1 MATEEIQNYL
11 RILDA
16 VPTNVPAFEAL
27 REIYTEQEDW
37 AELAGLYEKR
47 AERLPDQ
54 TQSPDLY
61 LQAAALRLHR
71 LQEPDNAKRNIAK
84 VLELQPNHSQA
95 LSLLRQIAE
104 SEGDY
109 ATAIKVLRQESQ
121 LTEDNNKKS
130 QLFQQIAVLFV
141 EKLDNK
147 EHGAV
152 AYHQSYL
159 LNPENEDAKDEALR
173 LYKETGEWQRVIA
186 ILRTLL
192 ENTDDNS
199 EKAKLLVQ
207 IGEIFLHHLEEGR
220 TPEGMQKA
228 QQLFK
233 EALSLDEECQ
243 EAQNAINELEYETQE
258 WTALLK
264 KLKKEIRQSDSDGHS
279 AFLNYKIA
287 EGYYRRENKPAYAIR
302 YCKQALELQPTYE
315 KALTLIQGL
324 YSELGK
330 WEALS
335 DFLLDR
341 AKSAEEL
348 DDKVSWFKK
357 LAKVYREQTKEHDR
371 EVSTLERILEVK
383 ADDGETLRR
392 LESIYR
398 EDKQFGR
405 TLGVME
411 KRLET
416 IDNIDDKKTLL
427 SEMATLAE
435 VELRDHGRAAS
446 YYEKVLSLDP
456 EDTLALDALL
466 PLYEA
471 KKAWEQLIDALKRK
485 LELTEERE
493 QRGFLLRRI
502 GDTYHQRLAMSK
514 EAFNTYTAA
523 LKENPQDT
531 ELTTQ
536 LESLAR
542 QIGNWDEMIAL
553 YRNTLDQSDEAG
565 DHSALLT
572 RIGEIYSKEMGD
584 WDSARNAYEE
594 AIEQHPNLDAYNAL
608 QQIYRRSEE
617 WVELAELLEQKAGLE
632 QIEET
637 EKISVLGDLAWVRE
651 RQIDDLDGAAEAYE
665 QILELDPANTSSLE
679 SLERIYKQSEN
690 WDALR
695 EVYQRRIDE
704 PASEEDLKST
714 LHIMGSLLLEKIV
727 DLEGAVMIYHQ
738 LRALDPDNNV
748 ILNRLDQL
756 YRKLEQWDMWVDI
769 ARERIEHIRRPEQR
783 KELLVEI
790 ARVHELELDEF
801 AEAIATLREV
811 HNIDT
816 QDTAILDE
824 LLRLLDMEDDI
835 DGQLEILRKKAD
847 LTSLQGGKKDLL
859 FRIAELHRRRIQ
871 QAQQMQ
877 PPKPIGEEGEVGE
890 DGEVINE
897 GDTQEIS
904 IDNNTAVLL
913 EEAEEAMARTFHEIL
928 DLDRS
933 DLRALRALQ
942 GHYQLRG
949 NHEQVLE
956 LLLSERDAVDD
967 DELQLQLS
975 QRIAQLMTSLERFR
989 EAIDEYRSILELH
1002 PDDEVAREVLEQIA
1016 EDNERW
1022 KVDALGVLEPI
1033 YRQQQD
1039 WEALAPALEARFTIV
1054 DDKRQRSELAHDI
1067 EEIYR
1072 LRLGD
1077 DEKAFEWSC
1086 KLLHEDFDNPDVRE
1100 RVELMADEME
1110 RWGELLNVYED
1121 LVRTFVDPE
1130 QIVKTYLFIANNYSD
1145 RLEDAENALRNYQR
1159 VLDYD
1164 PNNQEAVDALEL
1176 LYRQTEQWRDLV
1188 DILRMR
1194 VELSEDL
1201 DEQKEIL
1208 FEVADLWEQQL
1219 QDMAEAIQVLQDI
1232 LKLDENDLQAIRRL
1246 ASLYENQ
1253 GHLQE
1258 LAELWERERTLLED
1272 PSDELTELNFRMAN
1286 LYSQSLSNVDRS
1298 LELYQLVLEADLEHE
1313 LARMQVE
1320 ALLETDAHRLV
1331 CARILEPVYLH
1342 HEDYPLLKDV
1352 YKIQL
1357 EDSSQSASERR
1368 KALMRLGRLHEEKL
1382 TEYREAFE
1390 RYLQVFTEEP
1400 GHEGTRESLL
1410 RMSEHINAWGE
1421 LAKAFAKG
1429 VDSIPDLD
1437 EKIQTTLV
1445 LAKIHRDRLQDADNG
1460 MVYFRRV
1467 VDDLAPENLEAIEA
1481 LEAYYGDREQW
1492 QALIEILFQKES
1504 ALTDE
1509 LLKHSVFY
1517 QVADIYEEK
1526 LAENSQAILILRRY
1540 LDRLEELADAPPAE
1554 PPELVAARQA
1564 ETDAAERVQQ
1574 LMDAVDQATERLEQF
1589 NSENDQHFDR
1599 LEDLNAQAD
1608 ADPENEELANER
1620 DTLAAQLEALA
1631 QQRTEL
1637 QDARSSFMDQLDE
1650 AEEAEGDASAALRE
1664 LEGDADA
1671 RAAQIAEVQE
1681 QRREFQLNTVQRL
1694 GDLFIMEERWHDL
1707 VEIRNKEVELLD
1719 DDEEALELRF
1729 NVAQLWEAKINDIPK
1744 AIELYRAILEDHPEY
1759 KPALEAMELLGEQDE
1774 FQLIVAESLES
1785 YFREGHEDFVRLIEM
1800 VEIRLNHTEDTL
1812 KRIEFLKEI
1821 VLLYEEELDNP
1832 DMAFVYLCRAFR
1844 EAPTDRDIISELE
1857 RLAEETDAWEELVG
1871 VYEDEVENISDQQIA
1886 LRMYLKIANINDE
1899 ALQDTEEAILN
1910 FREALNIDGYNTA
1923 ALSALDRLYR
1933 QERDWEALVDVLAR
1947 KVQVQEDQREK
1958 ITLLSR
1964 MANIWEKELDNLE
1977 QAIESYRQ
1985 ILVVDAENHNA
1996 LVALQRLYEE
2006 TEMFQDLYTICQ
2018 LRTSVVDSATERGS
2032 LQKKMASLCAGPL
2045 ERPEEAITLFEQ
2057 ALEVDEHDEESL
2069 SALEGLYSQTERW
2082 DDLVNTTEKL
2092 LTVVSGVERKKELF
2106 RTLGTTYT
2114 NHVVNEEQAID
2125 AWKKVLELDPKDID
2139 ALSALRNIYEQHEQW
2154 EDLVSILRRLIPL
2167 QEEDEE
2173 ILGLYLRLASI
2184 YQEQLSQ
2191 MEDAIAAW
2199 RRVLEI
2205 DSMHVQA
2212 LETLEAL
2219 LVAREDWRSVLDIL
2233 EKKEAVI
2240 ETDEEKVELLKRAAQ
2255 ISNEELREPTRAIP
2269 HYERILEIDP
2279 TQVDVIQ
2286 AVSELY
2292 TKHQDW
2298 QKLIQVSNLEIQ
2310 LLEDPELRIERL
2322 RSVASTYEKQLFNK
2336 GDAFHTLIRAFEY
2349 NPLHEEVRADLE
2361 RIADETDRWDDLVD
2375 VYTQEIEKLPE
2386 ADQQVPLWL
2395 RLGQIQHIELQEFEA
2410 AIQSYRIALTLDP
2423 TQQDAMEALED
2434 LYEQNEAW
2442 NELIDIYLS
2451 KMQLVED
2458 FEEQKDLLLKIAELR
2473 EYQLEDYYGA
2483 IESYRQIQALDP
2495 EAYEVLPSLE
2505 KLYRLQEQWHELIET
2520 LEARIAL
2527 TGDTSQIFEMKSEVA
2542 QVYDLHLDMPEQA
2555 VEAYQH
2561 ILNFDANNRSA
2572 LQALE
2577 KLYTQLEQWS
2587 QLLEVLTKQ
2596 IELSSRVEDKVNLHY
2611 RIAIVWEEELG
2622 DPTMAIDNLKKIL
2635 ELDRWNLPALKGLER
2650 LYRAAEDWPL
2660 LIEVFERHLKAI
2672 DDLEQMA
2679 ALYYEIGS
2687 IYETQL
2693 GDTNRAI
2700 TYYQRVLDS
2709 DPFYQPALSSLGKL
2723 YEAAG
2728 NWAKCIEMM
2737 QREAKV
2743 VNDPDQL
2750 VEVYFRI
2757 GKLYEERLVQID
2769 RAKDSYR
2776 QALEFQPNYLPAIRS
2791 LKVIHFLQR
2800 DWEGVIK
2807 LAMQEERVT
2816 EEPQGKANIF
2826 CEVGKLYR
2834 ERLADAE
2841 QASQYYY
2848 RALEVAPGHLPAAK
2862 PLAEIYIEQKLWE
2875 HAESVLD
2882 MVIAALQQ
2890 QALSDDLYR
2899 FHFMLAYAAE
2909 QRGDIN
2915 KALVQYQESFNLNPD
2930 YFPTLNGLG
2939 RLYYSQ
2945 EQWERS
2951 LNVYQTILYNHRNQL
2966 NERELSE
2973 VYCRMGLAFA
2983 QMDSPD
2989 QAVDYYERA
2998 LEIDPANPLALRSL
3012 ANYAEQRGEWD
3023 KSLELKERLLLIL
3036 DDEQERFQLTMELG
3050 DLCYERLGRPDHAID
3065 FYRQAYV
3072 MAPENTQLL
3081 FRLLELYEE
3090 CQRWT
3095 EKIETLEQL
3104 VELEADTQKQIQYIS
3119 HIAEAYQSQLQDPNN
3134 AVASYNRI
3142 LDIDLNHTAAFQAI
3156 ETLLSSLEMWIQLDE
3171 NYQRMINR
3179 LPQEDDYQPLKL
3191 ELWKRLGDLHRFK
3204 IGNVDNAVV
3213 AYELVYQMEP
3223 VVKNLEILA
3232 ELYGQKDEYRPKAI
3246 EIHHELLTRNPARID
3261 SYKSLV
3267 RLYYEQQQLDRSFA
3281 VTTTLRFLREASP
3294 EEENFYKSMKENAPD
3309 RLSRAFQENEVWKQ
3323 LIFHKSLNN
3332 PLTDILMILYQFCG
3346 SEFAESAKQFK
3357 IKKGDKVDPN
3367 LFFARTYEYVSQVL
3381 SLPGREVYQTGLFPS
3396 LRIVNTFPPV
3406 LLAGEDMFKERH
3418 PKELLFMIAR
3428 QLTFS
3433 RPEFLFASVLPY
3445 PDFRALLS
3453 SFINMYVPNYPLDV
3467 PADQADKIK
3476 KRVAKTLP
3484 AERQEQLSQLVQA
3497 YLQAENPMTPEQFL
3511 EAVEHTANRVGLC
3524 LAGDLNICSKVMER
3538 DQRPDFQI
3546 QHRAKVKE
3554 LVLFSVSEEYFQFRE
3569 RQGLAVK
3576 VG

>member
-37 AELAGLYEKR
+37 AELAALYEKR
-47 AERLPDQ
+47 AERLPDPS
-54 TQSPDLY
+54 QSPDLY

-71 LQEPDNAKRNIAK
+71 LQQPDNAKRAIAK
-84 VLELQPNHSQA
+84 VLEQKPNHSQA

-130 QLFQQIAVLFV
+130 QLFMQIAVMFV
-141 EKLDNK
+141 EKLGNK

-159 LNPENEDAKDEALR
+159 LNSENKDAMEEALR
-173 LYKETGEWQRVIA
+173 LYRETGEWQRVIA
-186 ILRTLL
+186 ILRTQL
-192 ENTDDNS
+192 ENTDDNAQ
-199 EKAKLLVQ
+199 KAKLLVK
-207 IGEIFLHHLEEGR
+207 IGEIFLHHLEEGK

-233 EALSLDEECQ
+233 EALSLDEGCQ

-258 WTALLK
+258 WTTLLK
-264 KLKKEIRQSDSDGHS
+264 KLKKEIRQSDDDGHS

-302 YCKQALELQPTYE
+302 YCKQALELQPGYE
-315 KALTLIQGL
+315 KALNLIQGL

-335 DFLLDR
+335 DFLMER
-341 AKSAEEL
+341 AKKV
-348 DDKVSWFKK
+348 DDVGEKVSWFKK
-357 LAKVYREQTKEHDR
+357 LATVYREQTKERDR
-371 EVSTLERILEVK
+371 EISTLERILEVK
-383 ADDGETLRR
+383 ADDGEALRR

-405 TLGVME
+405 TLSVME
-411 KRLET
+411 KRLNT
-416 IDNIDDKKTLL
+416 IEDIDDKKSLL
-427 SEMATLAE
+427 GEMATLSE

-446 YYEKVLSLDP
+446 YYEQILDLDP
-456 EDTLALDALL
+456 EDTMAIEALL

-471 KKAWEQLIDALKRK
+471 KKDWEQLIDALKRK
-485 LELTEERE
+485 LNLTEERE

-514 EAFNTYTAA
+514 EAFNTYTLA
-523 LKENPQDT
+523 LKANPQDT

-553 YRNTLDQSDEAG
+553 YRNTLDQAEEAG
-565 DHSALLT
+565 DQSALLT
-572 RIGEIYSKEMGD
+572 RIGEIYSREMGD
-584 WDSARNAYEE
+584 QSSARNAYEE
-594 AIEQHPNLDAYNAL
+594 AIEHHPNLDAYNAL

-617 WVELAELLEQKAGLE
+617 WVELAELLEQKSNLE
-632 QIEET
+632 QLDQT
-637 EKISVLGDLAWVRE
+637 EKIAVLGDLAWVRE
-651 RQIDDLDGAAEAYE
+651 RQVDDLEGAAEAYE
-665 QILELDPANTSSLE
+665 QILALDPSNTSSLE

-695 EVYQRRIDE
+695 EVYQRRIDD
-704 PASEEDLKST
+704 PASEDDLKAT

-738 LRALDPDNNV
+738 LRALDPENNV

-769 ARERIEHIRRPEQR
+769 ARERVEHIRRPEQR

-790 ARVHELELDEF
+790 AKVHELELDEF

-811 HNIDT
+811 HNIDP
-816 QDTAILDE
+816 QDTEILDE
-824 LLRLLDMEDDI
+824 LLRLLDMEGDL

-871 QAQQMQ
+871 KAQQQ
-877 PPKPIGEEGEVGE
+877 PPPQVGE
-890 DGEVINE
+890 DGEEGEEVVNE
-897 GDTQEIS
+897 NDTQVIQAGQ
-904 IDNNTAVLL
+904 NTAVLV
-913 EEAEEAMARTFHEIL
+913 EEAEEAMASTYHEIL
-928 DLDRS
+928 ELDRS
-933 DLRALRALQ
+933 DLKALRALQ
-942 GHYQLRG
+942 AHYQLRG

-956 LLLSERDAVDD
+956 LFLSERDAVEE
-967 DELQLQLS
+967 DETRLKLS

-989 EAIDEYRSILELH
+989 EAIDEYRTILSEH
-1002 PDDEVAREVLEQIA
+1002 PEDEMAREVLEQIA
-1016 EDNERW
+1016 DDNERW
-1022 KVDALGVLEPI
+1022 RVDALGVLEPI

-1054 DDKRQRSELAHDI
+1054 DDKRLRSELARDI

-1086 KLLHEDFDNPDVRE
+1086 QLLHEDFDNPDVRE
-1100 RVELMADEME
+1100 RVELMADEMD
-1110 RWGELLNVYED
+1110 RWAELLNVYED
-1121 LVRTFVDPE
+1121 LVRTFVEPQ
-1130 QIVKTYLFIANNYSD
+1130 QIVDTYLFIANNYSD

-1194 VELSEDL
+1194 AELSEDL
-1201 DEQKEIL
+1201 EEQKEIL
-1208 FEVADLWEQQL
+1208 FEVADLWKDKL
-1219 QDMAEAIQVLQDI
+1219 TDMAEAIQVYQDI
-1232 LKLDENDLQAIRRL
+1232 LKLDENDLQAIRSL
-1246 ASLYENQ
+1246 AALYENE
-1253 GHLQE
+1253 GHLRE

-1272 PSDELTELNFRMAN
+1272 PSQELTELHFRMAN
-1286 LYSQSLSNVDRS
+1286 LYGQSLDNVVRA
-1298 LELYQLVLEADLEHE
+1298 LELYQLVLEAEVEHQ

-1320 ALLETDAHRLV
+1320 SLLDNDAYRLV

-1357 EDSSQSASERR
+1357 EDSSQSATERR

-1382 TEYREAFE
+1382 NEYREAFE

-1400 GHEGTRESLL
+1400 GHEGTREALL
-1410 RMSEHINAWGE
+1410 RMAENIDAWSE

-1429 VDSIPDLD
+1429 VDSIPDQD

-1445 LAKIHRDRLQDADNG
+1445 LAKIHRDRLQDPDNG

-1467 VDDLAPENLEAIEA
+1467 VDDLEPENLEAIEA
-1481 LEAYYGDREQW
+1481 LEEYYEDRDQW
-1492 QALIEILFQKES
+1492 QSLIEILFQKET
-1504 ALTDE
+1504 ALSDE
-1509 LLKHSVFY
+1509 VLKHGVFY
-1517 QVADIYEEK
+1517 QVADIYEEQ
-1526 LAENSQAILILRRY
+1526 LQENSQAIMILRRY
-1540 LDRLEELADAPPAE
+1540 LDRLEVLADTPPAE

-1574 LMDAVDQATERLEQF
+1574 LMDEVDRATERLEQF
-1589 NSENDQHFDR
+1589 NEQNDGHFDR
-1599 LEDLNAQAD
+1599 LEDLNSQVD
-1608 ADPENEELANER
+1608 ADPENEELLSER
-1620 DTLAAQLEALA
+1620 DVLAAQLEQLA

-1637 QDARSSFMDQLDE
+1637 QEARASLMDQLDA
-1650 AEEAEGDASAALRE
+1650 AEEAEGDASAALRDM
-1664 LEGDADA
+1664 EGDAEA
-1671 RAAQIAEVQE
+1671 REAQIAEAQE
-1681 QRREFQLNTVQRL
+1681 QRREFQLSTVQRL
-1694 GDLFIMEERWHDL
+1694 GELFIIEERWNDL

-1719 DDEEALELRF
+1719 DDEAALELRF
-1729 NVAQLWEAKINDIPK
+1729 NVAQLWEAKINDVPK

-1759 KPALEAMELLGEQDE
+1759 KPALEAMEQLGENDE
-1774 FQLIVAESLES
+1774 FQLMVAESLES
-1785 YFREGHEDFVRLIEM
+1785 YFRDGQEDYVRLIEM
-1800 VEIRLNHTEDTL
+1800 VEIRLNHTDDTL

-1871 VYEDEVENISDQQIA
+1871 VYEDEVENITDQQIA

-1910 FREALNIDGYNTA
+1910 FQEALKIDGYNTA

-1933 QERDWEALVDVLAR
+1933 QERDYEALVDVLAR
-1947 KVQVQEDQREK
+1947 KVQVQDDQREK

-1964 MANIWEKELDNLE
+1964 MASIYEKELDNLE
-1977 QAIESYRQ
+1977 QAIDSYRQ
-1985 ILVVDAENHNA
+1985 ILAVDAENGNA
-1996 LVALQRLYEE
+1996 LIALQRLYEE
-2006 TEMFQDLYTICQ
+2006 TEMFEDLYTICQ
-2018 LRTSVVDSATERGS
+2018 LRTSVVDSATERSS
-2032 LQKKMASLCAGPL
+2032 LQKKMATLCAGPL
-2045 ERPEEAITLFEQ
+2045 GRPEEAINLFES
-2057 ALEVDEHDEESL
+2057 ALEVNEDDEESL
-2069 SALEGLYSQTERW
+2069 SALEGLYNQTERW
-2082 DDLVNTTEKL
+2082 DDLVETTQKL
-2092 LTVVSGVERKKELF
+2092 LSVVSGVERKKELY

-2114 NHVVNEEQAID
+2114 QHLVDEGQAID

-2139 ALSALRNIYEQHEQW
+2139 ALSALRTIYEQHEQW
-2154 EDLVSILRRLIPL
+2154 DDLVSILRRLIPL
-2167 QEEDEE
+2167 QEEDDA
-2173 ILGLYLRLASI
+2173 ILDLYLRLASI
-2184 YQEQLSQ
+2184 YQEQLDQ
-2191 MEDAIAAW
+2191 MDDAIAAW

-2205 DSMHVQA
+2205 NPMHVQA
-2212 LETLEAL
+2212 LETLETL

-2298 QKLIQVSNLEIQ
+2298 QKLIQVRNLEIN
-2310 LLEDPELRIERL
+2310 LLEDNEVRIERL
-2322 RSVASTYEKQLFNK
+2322 RGVASTYEKQLFNK
-2336 GDAFHTLIRAFEY
+2336 GEAFHTLIRAFEY
-2349 NPLHEEVRADLE
+2349 NPLNEEVRADLE

-2375 VYTQEIEKLPE
+2375 VYTQEIEKLPD

-2410 AIQSYRIALTLDP
+2410 AIASYRVALTLDP
-2423 TQQDAMEALED
+2423 TQQAAMEALED
-2434 LYEQNEAW
+2434 LYEQNEQW
-2442 NELIDIYLS
+2442 NDLIEIFLS

-2505 KLYRLQEQWHELIET
+2505 KLYRLQEQWHELIEV
-2520 LEARIAL
+2520 LETRISL
-2527 TGDTSQIFEMKSEVA
+2527 TTDTNQIFEMKSEVA

-2561 ILNFDANNRSA
+2561 ILGFDANNRNA

-2577 KLYTQLEQWS
+2577 KLYTQLEQWE

-2596 IELSSRVEDKVNLHY
+2596 IELSNRVDDKVNLHY

-2622 DPTMAIDNLKKIL
+2622 DPTMAMDNLKKIL

-2679 ALYYEIGS
+2679 ALYFEIGS
-2687 IYETQL
+2687 IYEQHL
-2693 GDTNRAI
+2693 DDTNRAI

-2709 DPFYQPALSSLGKL
+2709 DPFYQPALSALGRL

-2743 VNDPDQL
+2743 VNDPEQL

-2816 EEPQGKANIF
+2816 EDPQAKANIF

-2848 RALEVAPGHLPAAK
+2848 RALEVSPGHLPAAK

-2915 KALVQYQESFNLNPD
+2915 KALQQYQESYNLNPD

-3012 ANYAEQRGEWD
+3012 ATYAEQRGEWD

-3090 CQRWT
+3090 TQRWT
-3095 EKIETLEQL
+3095 EKVETLEQL
-3104 VELEADTQKQIQYIS
+3104 VEMEADQQKQIQYIN
-3119 HIAEAYQSQLQDPNN
+3119 HIAETFQSQLQDPNN

-3156 ETLLSSLEMWIQLDE
+3156 ESLLSSLEMWIQLDE

-3179 LPQEDDYQPLKL
+3179 LPQQDDYQPLKL

-3223 VVKNLEILA
+3223 VVKNLEVLA

-3261 SYKSLV
+3261 SYKQLV

-3323 LIFHKSLNN
+3323 LIFHNSLNN
-3332 PLTDILMILYQFCG
+3332 PLTDILMTLYQFCG

-3484 AERQEQLSQLVQA
+3484 AERQEQLGQMVQA
-3497 YLQAENPMTPEQFL
+3497 YLAQENPMTPEQFL
-3511 EAVEHTANRVGLC
+3511 EAVEHTANRVGFC